1 MSQEANSS
9 GTKKE
14 PVEDLL
20 GRLNL
25 LEDEQDDFI
34 WEEEIEEPP
43 EVAKWLAIAKVHT
56 SKGFS
61 PSALYAEMRSAWNPA
76 KEVKWRKIEN
86 NLFTIQFGCL
96 ADWNKA
102 TKQGPWLFRNQ
113 QALLIQE
120 YDGFLNPRSVILDKL
135 DVWGR
140 VLKLPDNYLKKE
152 EIIKGMCRTMGQ
164 VLEVQTLLPAGY
176 AGEFVK
182 IKVRIDVNKK
192 LSRFVSITKNQ
203 KKEFYQVQYEKL
215 PIFCA
220 NCGLIGHWY
229 QECGTGEHDVT
240 KLEWGDFI
248 LVDAGR
254 GRGRGHGAGRGT
266 AGGPAMGR
274 GRARGGFNQG
284 GFAPGHNGNILENP
298 IYNPIFDDDDDGGS
312 RDALS
317 RKSLN
322 FDPSVGVSDPSSEQG
337 VSNAITLVEK
347 NTETIATVNP
357 PRVDSTPEKVQI
369 QKKAKRGEEE
379 SNKMISA
386 TPVSGVDRT
395 Q

>member
-140 VLKLPDNYLKKE
+140 VLKLPDNYLKK
-152 EIIKGMCRTMGQ
+152 
-164 VLEVQTLLPAGY
+164 
-176 AGEFVK
+176 
-182 IKVRIDVNKK
+182 D
-192 LSRFVSITKNQ
+192 
-203 KKEFYQVQYEKL
+203 
-215 PIFCA
+215 
-220 NCGLIGHWY
+220 
-229 QECGTGEHDVT
+229 
-240 KLEWGDFI
+240 
-248 LVDAGR
+248 
-254 GRGRGHGAGRGT
+254 
-266 AGGPAMGR
+266 
-274 GRARGGFNQG
+274 
-284 GFAPGHNGNILENP
+284 
-298 IYNPIFDDDDDGGS
+298 
-312 RDALS
+312 
-317 RKSLN
+317 RKSTRLN
-322 FDPSVGVSDPSSEQG
+322 SSH
-337 VSNAITLVEK
+337 
-347 NTETIATVNP
+347 
-357 PRVDSTPEKVQI
+357 
-369 QKKAKRGEEE
+369 
-379 SNKMISA
+379 
-386 TPVSGVDRT
+386 PV
-395 Q
+395 